1 MTNPITQFRC
11 VAIAEGLSY
20 LLLLGWAMPLKYVY
34 GQPKAVQIVGAI
46 HGGLFLLYILT
57 ILLAG
62 RQGRWSWARMVEAFI
77 ASLLPFG
84 PFYLE
89 YKYQAEFAGNRDS
102 TGAADDAVK

>member
-11 VAIAEGLSY
+11 VAIAEGISY
-20 LLLLGWAMPLKYVY
+20 LLLLGWAMPLKYLY
-34 GQPKAVQIVGAI
+34 GMPAAVEVVGAI

-62 RQGRWSWARMVEAFI
+62 RHARWSWARMAEAFV

-89 YKYQAEFAGNRDS
+89 YKYQAEFAGKRDS
-102 TGAADDAVK
+102 SNTTGDPAK